1 MAVSFTEMVNPA
13 WRVKVRISFAH
24 KKFDMLIR
32 YPVVM
37 SSRWLRVQVWSSGE
51 RCSQV
56 TNRWYLNPWG
66 WWRSPH
72 FASDIT
78 VIIWGFMLQVRHFDS
93 PYLLYHEKIKTS
105 RVFIRDC
112 SMVSVYPLVL
122 FGGGQV
128 NVQLQKGEFIV
139 SLDDGWIRFAA
150 ASHQVRAKWICPMQL
165 KPWMA

>member
-1 MAVSFTEMVNPA
+1 
-13 WRVKVRISFAH
+13 
-24 KKFDMLIR
+24 
-32 YPVVM
+32 
-37 SSRWLRVQVWSSGE
+37 
-51 RCSQV
+51 
-56 TNRWYLNPWG
+56 
-66 WWRSPH
+66 
-72 FASDIT
+72 
-78 VIIWGFMLQVRHFDS
+78 MLQVRHFES

-150 ASHQVRAKWICPMQL
+150 ASHQVRAKWICLMRL
-165 KPWMA
+165 EPWRASMR